1 MWLIREKKPQSVLI
15 RHILTRFSIFCSS
28 LLGDMFPMLSVIDE
42 MAEEGLIFWGL
53 SQRRTGTPIM
63 ALLTFGMLAG
73 ESKKQ
78 NKTKKTPLP
87 R

>member
-15 RHILTRFSIFCSS
+15 RHILTHFSIFCSS

-53 SQRRTGTPIM
+53 ARRRTGTLIM
-63 ALLTFGMLAG
+63 AILASGMLAG
-73 ESKKQ
+73 E
-78 NKTKKTPLP
+78 
-87 R
+87 

>member
-53 SQRRTGTPIM
+53 ARRRTGTLIM
-63 ALLTFGMLAG
+63 AILASGMLSG
-73 ESKKQ
+73 E
-78 NKTKKTPLP
+78 
-87 R
+87 